1 MTDEKDKGG
10 DEIEFVPE
18 QPSRTEGEGPGTPA
32 PERKEPGPAKPGP
45 EKKESE
51 DKSAEAARHLRE
63 KVKKKDAEIKGLK
76 KELDDLKDA
85 HLRRLADMEN
95 LRKRFERE
103 KADFQQYALSGLLLE
118 LLDIGDNFER
128 ALQAGS
134 AETDGKT
141 FREGVELISRMFQS
155 LLARHGVRPI
165 VLENRAFDPN
175 FQHAMTVAESDE
187 VKEPTIEE
195 ELQKGYMLHDRL
207 LRPTLV
213 KVLVPKKGQ

>member
-1 MTDEKDKGG
+1 MTDEKDKG
-10 DEIEFVPE
+10 DEIEFIPE
-18 QPSRTEGEGPGTPA
+18 KPASEKEAAAA
-32 PERKEPGPAKPGP
+32 PEPDKKEP
-45 EKKESE
+45 E
-51 DKSAEAARHLRE
+51 DKSAESARHLRE
-63 KVKKKDAEIKGLK
+63 KLKKKEAEIKALR
-76 KELDDLKDA
+76 KELDELKDA

-128 ALQAGS
+128 ALQSAA

-141 FREGVELISRMFQS
+141 FREGVELIFRMFQS
-155 LLARHGVRPI
+155 LLSRHGVRPI
-165 VLENRAFDPN
+165 VLENRSFDPN
-175 FQHAMTVAESDE
+175 FHHAMTVAESAD
-187 VKEPTIEE
+187 VAEPTVQE
-195 ELQKGYMLHDRL
+195 ELQKGYLLHDRL

>member
-1 MTDEKDKGG
+1 MTDEKDKG

-18 QPSRTEGEGPGTPA
+18 GPAEGAGEAGHPA
-32 PERKEPGPAKPGP
+32 PETKEAEGKAA
-45 EKKESE
+45 ESV
-51 DKSAEAARHLRE
+51 RHLRD
-63 KVKKKDAEIKGLK
+63 KLKKKEAELKHLK

-118 LLDIGDNFER
+118 LLDVGDNFER
-128 ALQAGS
+128 ALQSGP

-141 FREGVELISRMFQS
+141 FREGVELILRMFQS
-155 LLARHGVRPI
+155 LLVRHGVRPI
-165 VLENRAFDPN
+165 EPKGRAFDPN

-187 VKEPTIEE
+187 VQEPTVAE
-195 ELQKGYMLHDRL
+195 ELQRGYMLHDRL
-207 LRPTLV
+207 LRPALV

>member
-1 MTDEKDKGG
+1 MKDEKDKDKGG

-18 QPSRTEGEGPGTPA
+18 QPSRTEGEGHA
-32 PERKEPGPAKPGP
+32 PVP
-45 EKKESE
+45 EKKEPE
-51 DKSAEAARHLRE
+51 EKAGQAAKHLKE
-63 KVKKKDAEIKGLK
+63 KLKKKEAELKHLK
-76 KELDDLKDA
+76 KELDELKDA

-103 KADFQQYALSGLLLE
+103 KAEFQQYALSGLLLE

-128 ALQAGS
+128 ALQSGP

-141 FREGVELISRMFQS
+141 FREGVELIFRMFQS

-165 VLENRAFDPN
+165 VLESRAFDPK
-175 FQHAMTVAESDE
+175 FHHAMTVAESDQ
-187 VKEPTIEE
+187 VREPTVEA
-195 ELQKGYMLHDRL
+195 ELQKGYLLHDRL

-213 KVLVPKKGQ
+213 KVLVPKKG